1 MTNGKNYR
9 YYNNFKV
16 DVVGGFYAIDDV
28 NIFKKYL
35 KKISKKHIP
44 FLVVCSGKSG
54 KEIIPICKQY
64 FFVKEVIIFCMN
76 DRFYLNSDMIHFLLW
91 KKIFPFSIILINI
104 FAQSHGIVMIL
115 IH

>member
-1 MTNGKNYR
+1 MSLIKRDALHINLIHFDLNMTNGENYR

-35 KKISKKHIP
+35 QKISEKHIP

-64 FFVKEVIIFCMN
+64 YFLKRLLYFV
-76 DRFYLNSDMIHFLLW
+76 
-91 KKIFPFSIILINI
+91 
-104 FAQSHGIVMIL
+104 
-115 IH
+115 